1 MKVQKRYQEEL
12 LEWKERLYQLRARY
26 RDTPPGFHTSQEEAQ
41 VVKRLKRERQEY
53 QKQSRY
59 RFAAS
64 YCPTEECFV
73 GRQGYLARMEE
84 MLRRENGPVIL
95 YGIGGIG
102 KTALA
107 REYIRKHAKQYDT
120 VLFLSYNI
128 GFQELI
134 CDDFQLPI
142 ENLRFTTEKYES
154 KSRYFAE
161 KMNVIAELARS
172 TKVLLVIDDCNRRR
186 DARLRE
192 VFSLPCDILVTTR
205 TDPSCWGDFSAICV
219 KELETEEEWKQFLR
233 AYHQGEFTAEERKR
247 IRDYRLRV
255 KGHTLLM
262 QLCLRGLETGVEMPE
277 KVAKDFFSRFPLRK
291 EEKQILRELSVMPV
305 QGIPLALYR
314 EISRASSQALD
325 CLAGY
330 LLIGRGKSQ
339 EGSRAEE
346 MLTLHPVI
354 AEAARKVFSPSMD
367 NCRKMISALS
377 AKTWNAWNRT
387 YQENQR
393 MVPYVFAVLKAF
405 PRPAAWMARQLDEL
419 VTLLWIQG
427 YYAEAKAYSKK
438 IVKAVISY
446 YGENH
451 QITGEMCLRLA
462 AVYYNSMD
470 FSRAEE
476 WYRKAYCILKNCP
489 PTDSRHEYLLSTVLW
504 KLARSCRYQGDYEAA
519 LKMLDEAVVSMER
532 FRDSTR
538 IRELPLQDGDWQIE
552 YQYLLIDQAKCYLK
566 QGKSREAEENCRR
579 GMVEIQKR
587 QDTSYRENE
596 FNSLLAEIYLEKGRL
611 TEAEGLCRG
620 MVKKAERFRGRNFKD
635 TLSCRE
641 LLGDVYAAQGKRE
654 NARRE
659 YDTVLE
665 CLVRDYP
672 YQLQWTEKIRQKRL
686 QC

>member
-41 VVKRLKRERQEY
+41 VVKRLKWERQEY
-53 QKQSRY
+53 QKQSCY
-59 RFAAS
+59 RLGNS
-64 YCPTEECFV
+64 YRPTEECFV
-73 GRQGYLARMEE
+73 GRQSYLLRMEE
-84 MLRRENGPVIL
+84 MIGRKNGPVIL

-107 REYIRKHAKQYDT
+107 REYIRRHAPEYDT
-120 VLFLSYNI
+120 ILFLPYNI

-142 ENLRFTTEKYES
+142 ENLRYTTEKYEK
-154 KSRYFAE
+154 KSRYFTE
-161 KMNVIAELARS
+161 KLNILSQIARK
-172 TKVLLVIDDCNRRR
+172 TKVLMVIDDCNRRR

-205 TDPSCWGDFSAICV
+205 MDPSYWGAYSGICV
-219 KELETEEEWKQFLR
+219 KELETEEEWRQFIR
-233 AYHQGEFTAEERKR
+233 AYHQGDFTPEEQKR
-247 IRDYRLRV
+247 VLDYRLRV

-262 QLCLRGLETGVEMPE
+262 QLCLRGMETGVEMPE

-314 EISRASSQALD
+314 EISQATSQALD

-330 LLIGRGKSQ
+330 LLIGRGKKQ

-346 MLTLHPVI
+346 MISLHPVI
-354 AEAARKVFSPSMD
+354 AEAARRVYLPSID
-367 NCRKMISALS
+367 NCRKMIGALS

-393 MVPYVFAVLKAF
+393 LVPYVFAVLKAF

-427 YYAEAKAYSKK
+427 YYEEAKVYSKK
-438 IVKAVISY
+438 VVKSVTAY

-451 QITGEMCLRLA
+451 QITGEMSLRLA

-470 FSRAEE
+470 FTQADQ
-476 WYRKAYCILKNCP
+476 WYWKAYHILKECP
-489 PTDSRHEYLLSTVLW
+489 AMDGRHDYLLSTALW
-504 KLARSCRYQGDYEAA
+504 KLARSHRYQGAYDTA
-519 LKMLDEAVVSMER
+519 LKLLDEAVLCMER
-532 FRDSTR
+532 FRDHTR
-538 IRELPLQDGDWQIE
+538 IRELPLQDGDWEIE

-579 GMVEIQKR
+579 GMREIQKR
-587 QDTSYRENE
+587 QDTSFRENE
-596 FNSLLAEIYLEKGRL
+596 FNSLLVEIYLERGKL
-611 TEAEGLCRG
+611 AEAEGLCRSL
-620 MVKKAERFRGRNFKD
+620 VKKAERFRGRNFKD

-641 LLGDVYAAQGKRE
+641 LLGDVYAAEGKSDK
-654 NARRE
+654 ARRE
-659 YDTVLE
+659 YDIVLE
-665 CLVRDYP
+665 CLVREYP
-672 YQLQWTEKIRQKRL
+672 YQLQWTEKIRRKRL